1 MLRLIVLGAAA
12 GGGFPQWNSNGAACR
27 RARAGDTAAIAR
39 TQCSVAASVDDRSW
53 VLLDAAPDLRA
64 QFQAN
69 PALFPGDAMRSSPLR
84 AVVLTGADIDKIAGL
99 LTLREGHPFA
109 LFAAPPVLRT
119 LAANPIFDVLQEG
132 LVTRR
137 GLQMGRAVTPVPG
150 MQILPFPVPGKVPLY
165 MEAGADRIDTGEEG
179 DAIGLRIDPG
189 DGRRI
194 FYVPGCAAVS
204 DGLAARLEGA
214 DLVLF
219 DGTLWRD
226 DEMIRMQAGHKT
238 GRRMGHMS
246 IDGPDGTLAIFS
258 RLKVKRK
265 VLIHVNNTN
274 PVLLADSPER
284 AQVEAAGWEV
294 AYDGMA
300 LA

>member
-1 MLRLIVLGAAA
+1 MLGAAA

-27 RARAGDTAAIAR
+27 RVREGDPAALAR
-39 TQCSVAASVDDRSW
+39 TQCSVAASVDGGSW

-69 PALFPGDAMRSSPLR
+69 PALFPDAGMRSSPLR
-84 AVVLTGADIDKIAGL
+84 AVLLTGADIDKIAGL

-109 LFAAPPVLRT
+109 LYAAPPVLKT
-119 LAANPIFDVLQEG
+119 LALNPVFQVLQEG
-132 LVTRR
+132 LVRR
-137 GLQMGRAVTPVPG
+137 EPLQMESAVAPVPG
-150 MQILPFPVPGKVPLY
+150 MRILPFPVPGKVPLY
-165 MEAGADRIDTGEEG
+165 LEAGSDRIETGEEG
-179 DAIGLRIDPG
+179 DAIGLHIDAG

-194 FYVPGCAAVS
+194 FYIPGCAAVTET
-204 DGLAARLEGA
+204 LAARLEGA

-219 DGTLWRD
+219 DGTLWSD

-238 GRRMGHMS
+238 GRRMGHVS
-246 IDGPDGTLAIFS
+246 IDGPNGTLSVFS
-258 RLKVKRK
+258 RLGVKRK

-294 AYDGMA
+294 AYDGMS